1 MSKLTNSALRSGNIT
16 PSVANSGAGQGSAST
31 NQNWGQSTAA
41 VQGTGSLTGLH
52 NTPLHVAAL
61 VLVAGGGL
69 WGLRKAGFR
78 FSFDAGFGK

>member
-1 MSKLTNSALRSGNIT
+1 MAKLTNLSMRGGGVT
-16 PSVANSGAGQGSAST
+16 PGVPNSGSGQGSAST

-52 NTPLHVAAL
+52 NTPLHVAGI
-61 VLVAGGGL
+61 VLLAGGGL
-69 WGLRKAGFR
+69 WALRRAGFR

>member
-1 MSKLTNSALRSGNIT
+1 VKLTNSSLRSGLVT
-16 PSVANSGAGQGSAST
+16 PTAPNSGAGQGSAST
-31 NQNWGQSTAA
+31 SQQWGQSTAA

-52 NTPLHVAAL
+52 NTPLHVAGI
-61 VLVAGGGL
+61 VLFAGVGL